1 MLLGVP
7 PSILLGYKGPA
18 AWVFDL
24 ALLSLTALEERVG
37 RVAERIKRGRD
48 RRLRPEQ
55 RRRLYI
61 G

>member
-7 PSILLGYKGPA
+7 PSILLGYRGPA
-18 AWVFDL
+18 AWIFDL
-24 ALLSLTALEERVG
+24 ALLSLTILEGEVG
-37 RVAERIKRGRD
+37 GVAERIKRGRD
-48 RRLRPEQ
+48 RRLRPDQ

>member
-1 MLLGVP
+1 MSTP
-7 PSILLGYKGPA
+7 PSKLLNFNGPA
-18 AWVFDL
+18 AWIFDL
-24 ALLSLTALEERVG
+24 ALLSMMNPRRACSVADRV
-37 RVAERIKRGRD
+37 RLGRD